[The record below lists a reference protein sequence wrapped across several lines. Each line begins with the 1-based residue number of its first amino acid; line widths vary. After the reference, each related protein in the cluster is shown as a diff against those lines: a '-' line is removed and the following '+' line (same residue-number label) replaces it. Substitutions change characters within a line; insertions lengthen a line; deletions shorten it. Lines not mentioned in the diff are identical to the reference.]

1 MIDFL
6 NSIPV
11 SVLVALVGAVGTYLA
26 TKKKSKADVETIYTT
41 EIRNIID
48 EYNRQL
54 GELKEEITKLKKEN
68 AELTEIVQ
76 NLKVQEKGGE

>member
-68 AELTEIVQ
+68 AELTAIVQ

>member
-68 AELTEIVQ
+68 AELTAIVQ
-76 NLKVQEKGGE
+76 NLKIQEKGGE